1 MARLRVTCGAVA
13 LVLCCGLRALAAE
26 SIPVP
31 PGDPAYTALCATHRL
46 SCTAGYTGPQP
57 LDAPDPAKKPPNIPL
72 PSGGGLQ
79 LGPWVV
85 IGAGAA
91 ALALWLRFGG
101 GALMARG
108 PREIAPRTIP
118 DGWEQESAP
127 GVPAFESME
136 DRGRALV
143 ALLRLCLLAAAE
155 ASATRLARSDTER
168 AALRRLPQSLRD
180 RPAFEH
186 LLHEAELAH
195 YGGRAVLDDRF
206 AALLATGRGFLRA
219 QGAG

>member
-1 MARLRVTCGAVA
+1 MARLGVICGVAA
-13 LVLCCGLRALAAE
+13 LVVSAGLRAFAAE
-26 SIPVP
+26 DIPVP
-31 PGDPAYTALCATHRL
+31 RGDPAYTALCATHHL

-57 LDAPDPAKKPPNIPL
+57 LDAPGPSKPPEIPL
-72 PSGGGLQ
+72 PPTGGLQ

-85 IGAGAA
+85 IGGVVA

-101 GALMARG
+101 GALMARA
-108 PREIAPRTIP
+108 PREIAPRTVP
-118 DGWEQESAP
+118 DGWEQQAAP
-127 GVPAFESME
+127 GAPPFEAME

-143 ALLRLCLLAAAE
+143 ALLRLCLMAAAD

-168 AALRRLPQSLRD
+168 TALRRLPQSLRD
-180 RPAFEH
+180 RSALEH

-195 YGGRAVLDDRF
+195 YGGRAVPDDRF